1 MPAPGLT
8 RALALPLLVLL
19 HLIFSLFSLLLRITQ
34 SFARSSATVLQITT
48 PQHVALCLPIRT
60 TRRSGPAFGPGR
72 PGLESKERRALVES
86 IRRAVR
92 WAGEDG
98 VKELSVYSNLGKLAD
113 AINQN
118 AS

>member
-1 MPAPGLT
+1 MPASGLT

-19 HLIFSLFSLLLRITQ
+19 HLVFSLFSLLLRITQ
-34 SFARSSATVLQITT
+34 SFAKSSATVLQIST
-48 PQHVALCLPIRT
+48 PQHVALCLPFRT
-60 TRRSGPAFGPGR
+60 IGRSGPTSRPGSL
-72 PGLESKERRALVES
+72 GLESKERRALVES

-113 AINQN
+113 PLHQN